1 MGDSSVIENDEDE
14 GNHEV
19 VSPQQAEQVVPVA
32 IPSPVLFSKKLA
44 EEAVAKRNVR
54 LRNQSTEESPAQPTS
69 TNDASSSSPPF
80 SATPSSPTIGQSAG
94 ARSRQKRMAPPP
106 PDVQTIAS
114 SSLS

>member
-1 MGDSSVIENDEDE
+1 MIENDEDE

-19 VSPQQAEQVVPVA
+19 ASPQQAEQVVPVA

-69 TNDASSSSPPF
+69 TNDASSASPPF
-80 SATPSSPTIGQSAG
+80 STTPSSPNIGQSGAAG

-114 SSLS
+114 SSLSWI

>member
-1 MGDSSVIENDEDE
+1 MIENDEDE
-14 GNHEV
+14 VNHEA

-54 LRNQSTEESPAQPTS
+54 LRNQSTEESPQPTS
-69 TNDASSSSPPF
+69 TNDGSSSSSPPF
-80 SATPSSPTIGQSAG
+80 SATPSSPNIGQSGAAG

-114 SSLS
+114 SSLSWI